1 MSPGGVLTG
10 QLQDRPTDL
19 GQRRGPTRSL
29 AQIRPLPGHHF
40 AVPAQ
45 HRGRSDEERR
55 PPLPGST
62 RDRAAR
68 NTRSAGCKRGR
79 TTCRRRTATSWRR
92 TSSSTSLAA
101 SPRGRST
108 IRSTAR
114 RVSVYI
120 SDQIMTTSLCAHHP
134 QPPTNPQLRRRNQ
147 VLRPHTGSCCRAMCL
162 PPTSVCSSSRPSICC
177 SSASA
182 AFASAPSS
190 IRASSSIDIAGFSG
204 TTRVFQTQA
213 PPRDAKRARQL
224 SPSVVATTP
233 AQYLVRHRCGRA
245 APRRSVWSCHWSRP
259 PSAV

>member
-1 MSPGGVLTG
+1 VSPGGVLTG
-10 QLQDRPTDL
+10 QLQDQPTDL
-19 GQRRGPTRSL
+19 GPRRGPTRSL
-29 AQIRPLPGHHF
+29 AQIRPLPGHQF

-79 TTCRRRTATSWRR
+79 TTCRRRTATSWRK

-134 QPPTNPQLRRRNQ
+134 QLPTNPQLRRRTQ
-147 VLRPHTGSCCRAMCL
+147 VLRPHIPPSRPGWPAATACAPRHRAPARM
-162 PPTSVCSSSRPSICC
+162 PTS
-177 SSASA
+177 ASTVP
-182 AFASAPSS
+182 ASAP
-190 IRASSSIDIAGFSG
+190 
-204 TTRVFQTQA
+204 
-213 PPRDAKRARQL
+213 
-224 SPSVVATTP
+224 TP
-233 AQYLVRHRCGRA
+233 ATW
-245 APRRSVWSCHWSRP
+245 PSSP
-259 PSAV
+259 PSASTPGPWPPALTLAAGAPKRTGTAGSPSDSTLSSPRPRQDDPPADPPGRAG